1 MNLSSSSDPLMDLLI
16 ARPIHGLSPSETD
29 RLANLQAE
37 AELEDDRSF
46 DYTIAMIDVALERRD
61 APGLPDH
68 VYSRVI
74 DEANQF
80 IKPQPGTPRK
90 VTDTVSRPAVTTF
103 RPREIVAW
111 LTLAASLALAVFLWT
126 NKPSVTEQLSIS
138 QLERVPDLERIELH
152 ATDDLSAQSLA
163 SAEVLWSDSL
173 QQGVARYRG
182 LTVNDPSVEQ
192 YQLWIIDR
200 ERGFQQRVDGGVFNI
215 SSKNSEIAIP
225 IRAKLA
231 IFDAKGFAVTRE
243 PPGGVVVSDL
253 KRVALI
259 SEKAAE

>member
-1 MNLSSSSDPLMDLLI
+1 MNLSSSNDPLIDLLI
-16 ARPIHGLSPSETD
+16 ARPMRGLSPNEADLLT
-29 RLANLQAE
+29 NLQAE
-37 AELEDDRSF
+37 AELDDDRSF

-61 APGLPDH
+61 APGLPNH

-74 DEANQF
+74 DQANQF
-80 IKPQPGTPRK
+80 IKPRLRTPPE
-90 VTDTVSRPAVTTF
+90 VDNTASTPALASI
-103 RPREIVAW
+103 RPREIAAW
-111 LTLAASLALAVFLWT
+111 LTLAASIAVAMFLWT
-126 NKPSVTEQLSIS
+126 NNPSPTGQLSIA
-138 QLERVPDLERIELH
+138 QLERVPDLKRIELH
-152 ATDDLSAQSLA
+152 ATDGLSPQASA
-163 SAEVLWSDSL
+163 SAEILWSDSL
-173 QQGVARYRG
+173 QQGLAKYRG

-243 PPGGVVVSDL
+243 PTGGVVVSDL

-259 SEKAAE
+259 SENAAE